1 MSNDRLHAA
10 EATAIGTGMIGGAS
24 AANYGLDRMLE
35 RKKVKTPPRAILH
48 EAKRLVRGGGKTAAH
63 PLHAPYV
70 AGKVATTSVRAV
82 GLPLA
87 AYGAFNLV
95 SPGDKVARVRFKD
108 DVVKPTVR
116 TATGFEQANRAKNRI
131 KVNREARKRTQM
143 VKSALT
149 DKEYNQLQRRKT
161 VGRHISLAAG
171 TMGLTALGLRAPEL
185 ARATSKVPRV
195 GKLKALQNLARREKG
210 ATQASNALGI
220 AAIGT
225 GSVGSFNYA
234 AQQKLEQK
242 KFAKGLPRVL
252 KVPNTKNLDRQLQH
266 YAQVPANDYALRRIE
281 SVRNGRSIARNMS
294 RKGTPN
300 IESLEPFDRRMLT
313 TARRFRT
320 QSRKALAGKPYS
332 GPESGQ
338 YKRWNPVAK
347 AQLPL
352 PGMPDKP
359 LRALRTGKRVWVSP
373 VGRKEVVT
381 DHGPTVNGL
390 HKITRLHPKTGAETA
405 YVTDP
410 KKLGAWVKFGK
421 SAAWERAA
429 GKNPKG
435 GLNEKGRESYHAQTG
450 GTLKAPVKSGDNP
463 RRASFLAR
471 MGNMRGPEFK
481 PNGEPTRLLLSLRA
495 WGASSKDDA
504 RSKAKAISGR
514 DGVGKALTS
523 EQKARAK
530 ARARAAGRPYP
541 NAFDNM
547 VAGGA
552 PWRVKKGL
560 PSALKRGR
568 IATSAY
574 GVRRQEA
581 RRAGQDAA
589 KLVSQQRAMNE
600 NLKEDVA
607 HYKSKGERYRYLAD
621 SSHVRRVAQNL
632 VYRPTIQRTVDN
644 GKRLKADANKYVVK
658 ADDRFLR
665 KYRERISPEAEAGYK
680 YLKRGRN
687 RATGNAALNA
697 ALTPINAHAAV
708 NGFRHGGKAGVAWGA
723 TGAGLTALTGMGAVT
738 QGRKAVRWD
747 KRMAGIESK
756 AKERT
761 AAGVYGRGRVVE
773 KGLIPVIKPRIPL
786 AARKPAIRSGHVATS
801 VLGRKYTVRGSVR

>member
-1 MSNDRLHAA
+1 
-10 EATAIGTGMIGGAS
+10 
-24 AANYGLDRMLE
+24 
-35 RKKVKTPPRAILH
+35 
-48 EAKRLVRGGGKTAAH
+48 
-63 PLHAPYV
+63 
-70 AGKVATTSVRAV
+70 
-82 GLPLA
+82 
-87 AYGAFNLV
+87 
-95 SPGDKVARVRFKD
+95 
-108 DVVKPTVR
+108 
-116 TATGFEQANRAKNRI
+116 
-131 KVNREARKRTQM
+131 
-143 VKSALT
+143 
-149 DKEYNQLQRRKT
+149 
-161 VGRHISLAAG
+161 
-171 TMGLTALGLRAPEL
+171 
-185 ARATSKVPRV
+185 
-195 GKLKALQNLARREKG
+195 
-210 ATQASNALGI
+210 
-220 AAIGT
+220 
-225 GSVGSFNYA
+225 
-234 AQQKLEQK
+234 
-242 KFAKGLPRVL
+242 
-252 KVPNTKNLDRQLQH
+252 
-266 YAQVPANDYALRRIE
+266 
-281 SVRNGRSIARNMS
+281 
-294 RKGTPN
+294 
-300 IESLEPFDRRMLT
+300 
-313 TARRFRT
+313 
-320 QSRKALAGKPYS
+320 
-332 GPESGQ
+332 
-338 YKRWNPVAK
+338 
-347 AQLPL
+347 
-352 PGMPDKP
+352 
-359 LRALRTGKRVWVSP
+359 
-373 VGRKEVVT
+373 
-381 DHGPTVNGL
+381 L

-471 MGNMRGPEFK
+471 MGNMPGPEFK

-504 RSKAKAISGR
+504 RRKAKAISGR

-552 PWRVKKGL
+552 PWRKG
-560 PSALKRGR
+560 
-568 IATSAY
+568 
-574 GVRRQEA
+574 V
-581 RRAGQDAA
+581 
-589 KLVSQQRAMNE
+589 
-600 NLKEDVA
+600 
-607 HYKSKGERYRYLAD
+607 H
-621 SSHVRRVAQNL
+621 
-632 VYRPTIQRTVDN
+632 
-644 GKRLKADANKYVVK
+644 K
-658 ADDRFLR
+658 ADDRFLS

-697 ALTPINAHAAV
+697 ALTPINARAAV

-756 AKERT
+756 AKERA